1 MLTYADVCKVVDFAY
16 PRMGNHVL
24 KNLKKALQ
32 EEQPPARESDGSKS
46 GGRRRRLS
54 VPSIR
59 PPPLAPIDDGC
70 GGRRLSVPNIR
81 PPGLAPIHELNS
93 ADIAS
98 ERCSSCPTESLQA
111 VATAD
116 ESWATSAVVYMSPEI
131 LSCGECSWYAS
142 CCKPLKALV
151 KLA

>member
-24 KNLKKALQ
+24 KNLRKALQ
-32 EEQPPARESDGSKS
+32 QEHLPLAIESDASKS

-54 VPSIR
+54 VPSIH
-59 PPPLAPIDDGC
+59 PPPLAPMHDGR
-70 GGRRLSVPNIR
+70 GWRRLSLPSIR

-98 ERCSSCPTESLQA
+98 GSCSSGPTESLQA
-111 VATAD
+111 AAAAAD

-131 LSCGECSWYAS
+131 LSCGECSWYA
-142 CCKPLKALV
+142 
-151 KLA
+151 